1 MEPALLHKRVMKPY
15 KARELTPQQRDFA
28 DKVGRD
34 AMSVLD
40 AYDAVYKGGS
50 NCKLTRSRA
59 AWKLARNTNVAKV
72 IADYRVETDKQMKLD
87 AVGIRMLLMDT
98 LVDKVQNASTETN
111 QLRAIELLGKTEDI
125 GLFKERIETS
135 NVKSTGELE
144 REIREKVALLF
155 GKPKLIENEA

>member
-1 MEPALLHKRVMKPY
+1 MEPALLNKRVMKPY
-15 KARELTPQQRDFA
+15 KVRELTPQQRDFA

-34 AMSVLD
+34 ALSVLD

-59 AWKLARNTNVAKV
+59 AWKLAKNTNVAKV
-72 IADYRVETDKQMKLD
+72 IAGYRIETDKQMKLD
-87 AVGIRMLLMDT
+87 AVGIRMLT